1 MKLTRQDYI
10 LAGGQALLW
19 ITLWL
24 IPPAIDFFIRFNP
37 SSAFEVWKI
46 NTGFITPLAIVFTA
60 NFYVLVPYLLY
71 RDRKMLFGLMNLL
84 LITGA
89 NLWIF
94 SPKADFPDEWRSGM
108 YMVAFGAFFLH
119 LLVVGCAVG
128 FRYIVRWGDMQMR
141 LKEERQKNAEAELAW
156 LKNQLNPHFLFN
168 TLNNISSLVQIDQD
182 TAQESIGQ
190 LSDLLR
196 YTLYESNHELVP
208 VEGEIEFMN
217 NYIELMRL
225 RCNELATVEVDLQ
238 IPIKPMRIVPLLFI
252 SLIEN
257 AFKHGVNSRKSSFVR
272 IRFKAEGDDLVFT
285 CENSDHPKP
294 DVNRSGSGIGLENL
308 RRRLD
313 LAYPGRY
320 RYDQALRGNSYF
332 VQITLPVKM
341 LEDFV
346 SRTPYLRLAA
356 SFNDPVLA
364 LSTLRESSVDVLF
377 LDIQMPDLD
386 GLNLSRMV
394 PPGTRV
400 IFTTAFKEYAFDSY
414 EVNALDFLLK
424 PIRYHKFLGAAEKA
438 RQWFEMSSVKEERG
452 SLFVRVDSQLRQ
464 VEISRILYV
473 TGLKDYVMIYL
484 EGEARPLITHV
495 TMKAMEEMLSTGRFM
510 RVHRSYIVALD
521 KIRSVDRNNCVYIG
535 KEIIHVTD
543 AYKEAFNAYLKAAQ
557 PS

>member
-1 MKLTRQDYI
+1 MKTLTCMIVD
-10 LAGGQALLW
+10 
-19 ITLWL
+19 
-24 IPPAIDFFIRFNP
+24 D
-37 SSAFEVWKI
+37 E
-46 NTGFITPLAIVFTA
+46 PLA
-60 NFYVLVPYLLY
+60 
-71 RDRKMLFGLMNLL
+71 
-84 LITGA
+84 
-89 NLWIF
+89 
-94 SPKADFPDEWRSGM
+94 
-108 YMVAFGAFFLH
+108 
-119 LLVVGCAVG
+119 
-128 FRYIVRWGDMQMR
+128 
-141 LKEERQKNAEAELAW
+141 
-156 LKNQLNPHFLFN
+156 
-168 TLNNISSLVQIDQD
+168 
-182 TAQESIGQ
+182 
-190 LSDLLR
+190 
-196 YTLYESNHELVP
+196 
-208 VEGEIEFMN
+208 
-217 NYIELMRL
+217 
-225 RCNELATVEVDLQ
+225 
-238 IPIKPMRIVPLLFI
+238 
-252 SLIEN
+252 
-257 AFKHGVNSRKSSFVR
+257 
-272 IRFKAEGDDLVFT
+272 
-285 CENSDHPKP
+285 
-294 DVNRSGSGIGLENL
+294 
-308 RRRLD
+308 
-313 LAYPGRY
+313 
-320 RYDQALRGNSYF
+320 
-332 VQITLPVKM
+332 VKM

-438 RQWFEMSSVKEERG
+438 RPWLEMSSVKEERG

-495 TMKAMEEMLSTGRFM
+495 TMKAMEEMLPSGRFM